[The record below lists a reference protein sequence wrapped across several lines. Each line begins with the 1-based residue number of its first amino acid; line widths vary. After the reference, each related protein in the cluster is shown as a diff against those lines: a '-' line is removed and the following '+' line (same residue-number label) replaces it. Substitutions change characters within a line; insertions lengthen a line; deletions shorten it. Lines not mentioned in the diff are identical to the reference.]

1 MKNNRWRAILNP
13 YAGEKRLK
21 KDLKKI
27 LDCIKELDLDIDLV
41 WTQYKGHAT
50 KIAQESVE
58 VGCLNLLVF
67 GGDGTLNE
75 VVNGVFR
82 SSVEN
87 KSDVCIALVPYGTGN
102 DWGRFWGITRNLKQ
116 SLGVLKTGKKQLVD
130 VGMAISSGKTSYF
143 LNAIGMGFDAQVIKV
158 ASVIKNHLLSGGWI
172 YSLAVFITV
181 FVHKSVKM
189 RILCDNEEVLNER
202 VYTISV
208 GNGCYTGGGLKQTPD
223 ALPNDGF
230 FHVTVVKKLSFKAI
244 ILAVKHLFFGN
255 LLNHP
260 CVESYKTKRFVFHSE
275 KSFEIEA
282 DGVQLSAH
290 SDVEVKILPNAL
302 KFIAPRKNNI

>member
-1 MKNNRWRAILNP
+1 MKNNSWKAILNP

-27 LDCIKELDLDIDLV
+27 LDCIKELELDIDLV
-41 WTQYKGHAT
+41 WTQYKGHAK

-58 VGCLNLLVF
+58 SGCLNLLVF

-75 VVNGVFR
+75 VVNGIFN
-82 SSVEN
+82 SSIEN

-102 DWGRFWGITRNLKQ
+102 DWGRFWGITRNLKH
-116 SLGVLKTGKKQLVD
+116 SLSVLKTGTKHLVD
-130 VGMAISSGKTSYF
+130 VGKTTLSGKTSYF

-172 YSLAVFITV
+172 YSLSVFITV
-181 FVHKSVKM
+181 FVHKSIKM
-189 RILCDNEEVLNER
+189 SIICDDKEVLNER

-223 ALPNDGF
+223 ALPNDGY
-230 FHVTVVKKLSFKAI
+230 FHVTVVKKLSLKAI

-255 LLNHP
+255 LLEHP
-260 CVESYKTKRFVFHSE
+260 CVESYKIKKFVYHS
-275 KSFEIEA
+275 KNPFEIEA
-282 DGVQLSAH
+282 DGVQLNAH
-290 SDVEVKILPNAL
+290 SDVEVEVLPNAL
-302 KFIAPRKNNI
+302 KFFAP

>member
-1 MKNNRWRAILNP
+1 MKDIKWRAILNP

-27 LDCIKELDLDIDLV
+27 LACAEGFGLKVDWV
-41 WTQYKGHAT
+41 WTQYKGHAS

-58 VGCLNLLVF
+58 NGCMNLLVF

-75 VVNGVFR
+75 VVNGIFC
-82 SSVEN
+82 SSIEN

-102 DWGRFWGITRNLKQ
+102 DWGRFWGIGRNIEQ
-116 SLGVLKTGKKQLVD
+116 SLGVLKKGKEQLVD
-130 VGMAISSGKTSYF
+130 VGKATLSGKTSYF
-143 LNAIGMGFDAQVIKV
+143 LNAIGMGFDAQVLKL
-158 ASVIKNHLLSGGWI
+158 ASTIKNHFLKGGWI
-172 YSLAVFITV
+172 YSLAVFIAV
-181 FVHKSVKM
+181 FIHKSIKM
-189 RILCDNEEVLNER
+189 SIFCDKQNVLNER

-244 ILAVKHLFFGN
+244 VLAVKHLFFGN
-255 LLNHP
+255 LLDHS
-260 CVESYKTKRFVFHSE
+260 CVESYKTKRFVV
-275 KSFEIEA
+275 KSDKSIEIEA
-282 DGVQLSAH
+282 DGVQLEAH
-290 SDVEVKILPNAL
+290 SDIDVEVIPSAL
-302 KFIAPRKNNI
+302 RFLIP